1 MVFLRLKVENSASS
15 PKWFSVNIVTY
26 TGTTYRVS
34 TGLENPVLK
43 SLNWEKPGLESP

>member
-34 TGLENPVLK
+34 MGLENPVK
-43 SLNWEKPGLESP
+43 SLNWEKIPGLESP